1 MLGLFFGCVLWLLW
15 EWFYIMFGPISMIE
29 KIIYYITL
37 ILIGGGIIGLLM
49 GLSVIMEV
57 MFLRNN

>member
-1 MLGLFFGCVLWLLW
+1 
-15 EWFYIMFGPISMIE
+15 MFGPISIIE

-57 MFLRNN
+57 MFLRNS